1 MSGVLITP
9 RELLAARLRR
19 HHFHG
24 QRLKTP
30 AELVAWLGA
39 VQSQDYPGAK
49 WAVGQR
55 LGVTD
60 AAVERAFAAGEVL
73 RTHVLRPTWHLVA
86 PADLRWMLALTASR
100 VHATAAAHRK
110 QLGIDAT
117 TLAKSEKVLREAL
130 AGGAHRTREEL
141 GAALTGAGVD
151 ATDTV
156 RLSHLMIAAELD
168 AVVVSG
174 APRGKQQ
181 TYALVDERVAKAK
194 AKERG
199 EALRELAARYF
210 ASHGPA
216 TERDFAWWS
225 GLTLTDARKGIEG
238 AELVATETGGVTHW
252 AGAEV
257 ASDGEGEAPRVM
269 LLPNYDEYVVA
280 YAERGAIVGDVPA
293 EKLDSRGNVLFNHA
307 VVVDGRVAGTWTRTL
322 KKREVLVEVTAF
334 GGLSKAVTR
343 LVTEAAERY
352 GEHLG
357 LTARVSVG

>member
-1 MSGVLITP
+1 MPLTP

-19 HHFHG
+19 HRFHG

-30 AELVAWLGA
+30 AELVAGLGA

-55 LGVTD
+55 LGATD
-60 AAVERAFAAGEVL
+60 AAVEQAFAAGEVL
-73 RTHVLRPTWHLVA
+73 R
-86 PADLRWMLALTASR
+86 
-100 VHATAAAHRK
+100 
-110 QLGIDAT
+110 
-117 TLAKSEKVLREAL
+117 EAL
-130 AGGAHRTREEL
+130 GGGAHRTREEL
-141 GAALTGAGVD
+141 GAALTAAGIDV
-151 ATDTV
+151 TDTM
-156 RLSHLMIAAELD
+156 RLANLMMAAELD

-181 TYALVDERVAKAK
+181 TYALVDERVPPTK

-225 GLTLTDARKGIEG
+225 GLTLTDARAGIER
-238 AELVATETGGVTHW
+238 AAPVATEMGGTTYW
-252 AGAEV
+252 MGAEIE
-257 ASDGEGEAPRVM
+257 DGGEAPRVL

-280 YAERGAIVGDVPA
+280 YEDRAALGVDVPA
-293 EKLDSRGNVLFNHA
+293 AKLDSRGNVLFNHV
-307 VVVDGRVAGTWTRTL
+307 VVVDGRIAGTWTRTL
-322 KKREVLVEVTAF
+322 KKREVLVAVTAF
-334 GGLSKAVTR
+334 GALSKVVTR